1 MPLKIIASTHLL
13 IMKNKEDI
21 MKITAFV
28 TGIVGLCL
36 GAAALTLSIITLY
49 RTS

>member
-1 MPLKIIASTHLL
+1 MKIASF
-13 IMKNKEDI
+13 I
-21 MKITAFV
+21 
-28 TGIVGLCL
+28 TGIVGVCL